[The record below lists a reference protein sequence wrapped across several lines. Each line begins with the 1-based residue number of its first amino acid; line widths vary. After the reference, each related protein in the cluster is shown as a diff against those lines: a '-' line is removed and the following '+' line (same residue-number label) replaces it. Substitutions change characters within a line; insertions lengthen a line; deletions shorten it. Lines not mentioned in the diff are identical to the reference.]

1 MVINSMLI
9 DRDTIKFE
17 EATKDFPKNLKNLRK
32 LFSPIIADLD
42 QDGYPDILLN
52 DHGLDIRVCWNNK
65 GKFQYLYNILMGDLH
80 GVTLGDIAMD
90 GNQELLRGI
99 QK

>member
-1 MVINSMLI
+1 
-9 DRDTIKFE
+9 
-17 EATKDFPKNLKNLRK
+17 
-32 LFSPIIADLD
+32 
-42 QDGYPDILLN
+42 
-52 DHGLDIRVCWNNK
+52 
-65 GKFQYLYNILMGDLH
+65 LMGDLH